1 MNKAVKSDSIIL
13 FERQQVLFYSS
24 TNRAF
29 DGYPDLTYKALG
41 LENSLSYINKNH
53 ICKSTNLL
61 TFKIE
66 KNCKFPNTLGSING
80 FQIPAAEGDKN
91 IF

>member
-13 FERQQVLFYSS
+13 FESQQVLFYSS

-41 LENSLSYINKNH
+41 LENSLSYINKT
-53 ICKSTNLL
+53 IFANL
-61 TFKIE
+61 
-66 KNCKFPNTLGSING
+66 
-80 FQIPAAEGDKN
+80 QIS
-91 IF
+91 